1 MYKKKP
7 KVSPAVREYMSKLG
21 KKGWA
26 AKIKKIEALK
36 AEHKEK
42 SNINLG

>member
-36 AEHKEK
+36 VGKEK